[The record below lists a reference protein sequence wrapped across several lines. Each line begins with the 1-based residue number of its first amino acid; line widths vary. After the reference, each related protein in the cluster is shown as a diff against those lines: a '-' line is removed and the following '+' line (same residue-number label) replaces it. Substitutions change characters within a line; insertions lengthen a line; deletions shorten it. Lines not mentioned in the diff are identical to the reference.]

1 MDSDR
6 IDRMVSAL
14 RERGVMAH
22 RADEGLYEFGL
33 RVIIPDGSEALWTVG
48 GAAGLD
54 AEVLRDNTLI
64 GYVPHVPGSESLTD
78 EQTVDV
84 IAATRYSEEGMY
96 PASRTVPQPH
106 PADPA
111 PATRSRPQPPSP
123 ARHRDPWHPHRL
135 RWPHR

>member
-1 MDSDR
+1 MESDR

-14 RERGVMAH
+14 RGRGVMAH
-22 RADEGLYEFGL
+22 RADEGLYEFGI

-96 PASRTVPQPH
+96 PASRTVAPSH
-106 PADPA
+106 PADPG
-111 PATRSRPQPPSP
+111 PATHARPRPPSP
-123 ARHRDPWHPHRL
+123 VRHRDPWHPHRL